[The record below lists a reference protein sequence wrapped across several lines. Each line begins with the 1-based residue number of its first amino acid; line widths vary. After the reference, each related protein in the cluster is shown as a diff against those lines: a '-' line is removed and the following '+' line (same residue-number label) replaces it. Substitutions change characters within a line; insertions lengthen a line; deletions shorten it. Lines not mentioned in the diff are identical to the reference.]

1 MEESAASIGV
11 EEVEEIL
18 VLDETLSQPQ
28 AVFLAEGFEFVPRL
42 RSGESVL

>member
-11 EEVEEIL
+11 EELEEIL
-18 VLDETLSQPQ
+18 VLDETLSQPH
-28 AVFLAEGFEFVPRL
+28 AVFLAEGLEFAPRL